1 MLFMRAMAAI
11 KIEKSLTLSLLM
23 TSSKKLV
30 RPFTFPWYG
39 SNNFWKIRKPLFLGR
54 VSSRQ
59 RLLSLQR
66 RKATEK
72 CAPITLISPQCNVS
86 GEFGPFQKM
95 LYLMFSLP
103 YVETAM
109 QLLGWVFVGA
119 TPIHNCPLERNSTFQ
134 NRSDYDAFHFEK
146 THVTSSATI
155 DWSLVCHRSGYNY
168 S

>member
-72 CAPITLISPQCNVS
+72 CAPITLISPQFQENLDRFKRCCTSCFRCLMWKLLCSSWVGFLWEQLQS
-86 GEFGPFQKM
+86 TTVHLKGILPFKTGLIMM
-95 LYLMFSLP
+95 LSISKRL
-103 YVETAM
+103 
-109 QLLGWVFVGA
+109 
-119 TPIHNCPLERNSTFQ
+119 
-134 NRSDYDAFHFEK
+134 
-146 THVTSSATI
+146 TSRHLRRLI
-155 DWSLVCHRSGYNY
+155 GR
-168 S
+168 